1 MKDFKAIVFDMDGV
15 ILDSESVSDIT
26 WDAAAK
32 EFNIP
37 MTPDV
42 LNSCRGSNRNDI
54 MAKLSGIYGP
64 GFDADGFLTRTGELF
79 TEIENTKGIPLLP
92 YAAEAL
98 AALKQKYRIAL
109 ASSTRG
115 VAVKRQLTAT
125 NVIQYFEQLT
135 TGEQVVHSKPDP
147 EIYLMA
153 CQKLQLDPSECIAI
167 EDSLNGIRS
176 AHAAGLFTIMVPDKI
191 QPTEEIKPLC
201 NLILPNLKEVMEKLI
216 SN

>member
-26 WDAAAK
+26 WDVAAK
-32 EFNIP
+32 ELNIE
-37 MTPDV
+37 MTPEI
-42 LNSCRGSNRNDI
+42 LNACRGSNKNDI
-54 MAKLSGIYGP
+54 LAKLSELYGP
-64 GFDADGFLTRTGELF
+64 GFDATKFLTRTGELF

-109 ASSTRG
+109 ASSTKG
-115 VAVKRQLTAT
+115 DAVKRQLTAT

-135 TGEQVVHSKPDP
+135 TGEQVLHSKPNP
-147 EIYLMA
+147 EIYQLA
-153 CQKLQLDPSECIAI
+153 CKKLQLKPEDCIAI

-201 NLILPNLKEVMEKLI
+201 DVILPNLKAVMEYLI
-216 SN
+216 IN